1 MKESKRTM
9 DCQELVELVTVYLED
24 AFAAQAKARFETHV
38 SECGGCAHYVDQ
50 MKQTVHTLGELSIEE
65 LDPALR
71 DRILADFRRRC

>member
-1 MKESKRTM
+1 M

-24 AFAAQAKARFETHV
+24 AFAAQAKAKARFETHV
-38 SECGGCAHYVDQ
+38 GECGGCAHYVDQ

-71 DRILADFRRRC
+71 DRILTDFRRRS

>member
-1 MKESKRTM
+1 MKESQRTM

-38 SECGGCAHYVDQ
+38 GECGGCAHYVDQ